1 MYLTGGG
8 LPPTQVKD
16 PTNEVL
22 INIVNKKVLYGMT
35 NPFDGDT
42 VSTVDANV
50 ENIYVSIFLLFSNET
65 NVFLINSV
73 FLGYRI
79 CL

>member
-8 LPPTQVKD
+8 LPSTQVKD

-22 INIVNKKVLYGMT
+22 INIVNEKVLYGMT